1 MEVRLRTFSKS
12 IDRSLSNMAVRH
24 EAKEGQADALPQ
36 ALNNRSRICWNTNTM
51 RIVQGHEESSRR
63 AIIRRSRKVT
73 VGQTPGKEK

>member
-1 MEVRLRTFSKS
+1 M
-12 IDRSLSNMAVRH
+12 MAVRH

-63 AIIRRSRKVT
+63 GIIRRSRKVT

>member
-63 AIIRRSRKVT
+63 RIIRRSRKVT

>member
-24 EAKEGQADALPQ
+24 EAKKGQADALPQ
-36 ALNNRSRICWNTNTM
+36 ALNNQSRICWNTDTM
-51 RIVQGHEESSRR
+51 RIVQDHEESSRR
-63 AIIRRSRKVT
+63 GIIRRSRKVT